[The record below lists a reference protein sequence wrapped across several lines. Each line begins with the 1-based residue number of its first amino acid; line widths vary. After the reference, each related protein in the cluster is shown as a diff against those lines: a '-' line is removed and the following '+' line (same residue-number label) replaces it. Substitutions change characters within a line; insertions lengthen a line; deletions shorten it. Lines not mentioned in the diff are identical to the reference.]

1 MSGKIKLLIFFGIL
15 ITAFPILNFPRS
27 IKTILLFVMGI
38 ATILIAFSIR
48 RAVRKLKLKIKHIE
62 GQQGV
67 MMQ

>member
-15 ITAFPILNFPRS
+15 ITAFPLLNFPRS
-27 IKTILLFVMGI
+27 IKTILLFIMGI
-38 ATILIAFSIR
+38 GTILVALSIK

>member
-1 MSGKIKLLIFFGIL
+1 MSGKIKLLIFFGIF

-27 IKTILLFVMGI
+27 VKTILLFVIGI
-38 ATILIAFSIR
+38 ATILLTLSIKR
-48 RAVRKLKLKIKHIE
+48 GIRKLKLKIKHIE

>member
-38 ATILIAFSIR
+38 GTMLVAISIR